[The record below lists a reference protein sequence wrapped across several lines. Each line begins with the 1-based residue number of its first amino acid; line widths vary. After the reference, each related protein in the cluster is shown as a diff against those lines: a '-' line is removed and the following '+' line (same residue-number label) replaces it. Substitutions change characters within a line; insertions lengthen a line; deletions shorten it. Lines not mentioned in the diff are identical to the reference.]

1 MLVSLREVYLPAM
14 IFSIILDY
22 QLAIYFLYLYAKHR
36 EDKIGLN
43 KFLLAFSNIFG
54 IGATSYL
61 FLVIGSF
68 YTHDSYLAEL
78 FIRIGVSLLQGGILV
93 VLLILLSKPF
103 LTLINSK
110 VVKIVSVLSGISI
123 IYLLFLYIKPIG
135 LFPSMLIGLIGG
147 LYFLYFQIK
156 LVKLT
161 SGTVHSRLLMTLIG
175 EVIFLIGMFL
185 GSGLPNI
192 PVLFDVR
199 DFFYFVGSYVVN
211 IGLMAIIYG
220 TFKFPGVLEFNWK
233 NNLLKLYVIDARN
246 LYELYSYDFNK
257 IRNLTNEPESHYNN
271 KNKKNN
277 PIHSIGV
284 VGISD
289 VFDEIT
295 KTYQNRVKIIKYGN
309 FSILLEYEKDPKSQF
324 LFVLFVDKNMKSLQL
339 FLKKVKAQFLN
350 SYSGLLVNFDI
361 VDKFRETIFSGFDVI
376 LQNILD

>member
-22 QLAIYFLYLYAKHR
+22 QLAIYFLYLYGKHR
-36 EDKIGLN
+36 KEKIGLN
-43 KFLLAFSNIFG
+43 KFLLAFSNLFG

-68 YTHDSYLAEL
+68 YVHDSYLAEL

-103 LTLINSK
+103 LTLINSR

-123 IYLLFLYIKPIG
+123 VYLLFLYVKPIG

-147 LYFLYFQIK
+147 VYYLYFQTK

-161 SGTVHSRLLMTLIG
+161 SGTVHSRLLITLIG

-192 PVLFDVR
+192 SVLFEVR
-199 DFFYFVGSYVVN
+199 GIFYFVGSYVVN
-211 IGLMAIIYG
+211 LGLLAIFYG

-246 LYELYSYDFNK
+246 LYELYSYDFSK
-257 IRNLTNEPESHYNN
+257 IRNITGDYNN
-271 KNKKNN
+271 EKNN
-277 PIHSIGV
+277 PFVSIGV

-309 FSILLEYEKDPKSQF
+309 FSILLEYEADPKSQF

-339 FLKKVKAQFLN
+339 FLKKVKTQFIN
-350 SYSGLLVNFDI
+350 SYGGLLANFNI
-361 VDKFRETIFSGFDVI
+361 VDKFRETIFSGFDLI

>member
-22 QLAIYFLYLYAKHR
+22 QLAIYFLYLYRKHR
-36 EDKIGLN
+36 KDKIGLN
-43 KFLLAFSNIFG
+43 KFLLTFSNLFG

-68 YTHDSYLAEL
+68 YIYDSYLAEL
-78 FIRIGVSLLQGGILV
+78 FIRFGMSLLQGGILV
-93 VLLILLSKPF
+93 VLLILMSKPF
-103 LTLINSK
+103 LTLINSR
-110 VVKIVSVLSGISI
+110 VVKITSVLSGINI
-123 IYLLFLYIKPIG
+123 IYMLFFYLKSIG
-135 LFPSMLIGLIGG
+135 LFPSILIGFIGG
-147 LYFLYFQIK
+147 GYFLYFQIK

-185 GSGLPNI
+185 GSGLSNI
-192 PVLFDVR
+192 PVLLDVR

-211 IGLMAIIYG
+211 MGLLAIIYG

-257 IRNLTNEPESHYNN
+257 LRNLTNEPESRNNIEKNN
-271 KNKKNN
+271 K
-277 PIHSIGV
+277 IQSIGV

-339 FLKKVKAQFLN
+339 FLKKVKTQFLM
-350 SYSGLLVNFDI
+350 SYKSLLINFDI
-361 VDKFRETIFSGFDVI
+361 VDRFRETIFSGFDVI

>member
-22 QLAIYFLYLYAKHR
+22 QLAIYFLYLYRKHR
-36 EDKIGLN
+36 KDKIGLN
-43 KFLLAFSNIFG
+43 KFLLAFSKLFG

-68 YTHDSYLAEL
+68 YSHDSYLAEL
-78 FIRIGVSLLQGGILV
+78 FIRIGVSVLQGGILV

-103 LTLINSK
+103 LTLINSR

-123 IYLLFLYIKPIG
+123 TYLLFFYVKSIG
-135 LFPSMLIGLIGG
+135 LFPSILIGLIGG
-147 LYFLYFQIK
+147 AYFLYFQTK

-161 SGTVHSRLLMTLIG
+161 SGTVHSRLLITLIG

-192 PVLFDVR
+192 PVLFEVR
-199 DFFYFVGSYVVN
+199 DIFYFVGSYVVN
-211 IGLMAIIYG
+211 LGLLAIFYG

-257 IRNLTNEPESHYNN
+257 IRSLAGDYNN
-271 KNKKNN
+271 EKNN
-277 PIHSIGV
+277 PINSIGV

-295 KTYQNRVKIIKYGN
+295 KTYQNRVKMIKYGN
-309 FSILLEYEKDPKSQF
+309 FTILLEYEKDPKSQF

-339 FLKKVKAQFLN
+339 FLEKVKTQFLK
-350 SYSGLLVNFDI
+350 SYSGLLNNFNM
-361 VDKFRETIFSGFDVI
+361 VDRFRETIFSSFDLI

>member
-22 QLAIYFLYLYAKHR
+22 QLAIYFLYLYRKHR
-36 EDKIGLN
+36 KDKIGLN
-43 KFLLAFSNIFG
+43 KFLLAFSNLFG

-68 YTHDSYLAEL
+68 YSHDSYLAEL
-78 FIRIGVSLLQGGILV
+78 FIRIGVSVLQGGILV

-103 LTLINSK
+103 LTLINSR

-123 IYLLFLYIKPIG
+123 TYLLFFYVKSIG
-135 LFPSMLIGLIGG
+135 LFPSILIGLIGG
-147 LYFLYFQIK
+147 AYFLYFQTK

-161 SGTVHSRLLMTLIG
+161 SGTVHSRLLITLIG

-192 PVLFDVR
+192 PVLFEVR
-199 DFFYFVGSYVVN
+199 DIFYFVGSYVVN
-211 IGLMAIIYG
+211 LGLLAIFYG

-257 IRNLTNEPESHYNN
+257 IRSLAGDYNN
-271 KNKKNN
+271 EKNN
-277 PIHSIGV
+277 PINSIGV

-295 KTYQNRVKIIKYGN
+295 KTYQNRVKIIKYGK
-309 FSILLEYEKDPKSQF
+309 FTILLEYEKDPKTQF
-324 LFVLFVDKNMKSLQL
+324 LFVLFVDNNMKSLQL
-339 FLKKVKAQFLN
+339 FLKKVKTQFLN
-350 SYSGLLVNFDI
+350 SYGGLLANFDI
-361 VDKFRETIFSGFDVI
+361 VDKFRDTIFSGFDVI

>member
-36 EDKIGLN
+36 KDKIGLN
-43 KFLLAFSNIFG
+43 KFLLAFSNLFG

-68 YTHDSYLAEL
+68 YIHDSYLAEL

-103 LTLINSK
+103 LTLINSR

-123 IYLLFLYIKPIG
+123 IYLLFLYVKSIG
-135 LFPSMLIGLIGG
+135 LFPSILIGLIGG
-147 LYFLYFQIK
+147 GYFLYFQTK

-161 SGTVHSRLLMTLIG
+161 SGTEHSRLLMTLIG
-175 EVIFLIGMFL
+175 EVIFIIGMFL
-185 GSGLPNI
+185 GSGLPNMS
-192 PVLFDVR
+192 VLIDLR
-199 DFFYFVGSYVVN
+199 DILYFVGSYAVN
-211 IGLMAIIYG
+211 LGLLAIFYG

-233 NNLLKLYVIDARN
+233 NNLLKLYIIDARN
-246 LYELYSYDFNK
+246 LFELYSYDFSK
-257 IRNLTNEPESHYNN
+257 IRILADEPEAYNN
-271 KNKKNN
+271 DKNN
-277 PIHSIGV
+277 PINSIGV

-309 FSILLEYEKDPKSQF
+309 FSILLEYEEDPKSQF

-339 FLKKVKAQFLN
+339 FLKKVKIQFLN
-350 SYSGLLVNFDI
+350 SYSGLLANFDI
-361 VDKFRETIFSGFDVI
+361 VDRFRETIFSGFDVI
-376 LQNILD
+376 LQKILD

>member
-36 EDKIGLN
+36 KDKIGLN
-43 KFLLAFSNIFG
+43 KFLLAFSNLFG

-61 FLVIGSF
+61 FLVTGSF
-68 YTHDSYLAEL
+68 YIYDSYLAEL

-103 LTLINSK
+103 LNLINSR
-110 VVKIVSVLSGISI
+110 VVKIVSVLSGINI
-123 IYLLFLYIKPIG
+123 IYLLFLYVTPIG
-135 LFPSMLIGLIGG
+135 LFPSILIGLIGG
-147 LYFLYFQIK
+147 GYFLYFQTK

-161 SGTVHSRLLMTLIG
+161 SGTVHSRLLITLIG
-175 EVIFLIGMFL
+175 VIIFLIGMFL
-185 GSGLPNI
+185 GSGLSNI

-199 DFFYFVGSYVVN
+199 EILYFVGSYVVN
-211 IGLMAIIYG
+211 LGLLAIFYG

-246 LYELYSYDFNK
+246 LYELYSYDFSK
-257 IRNLTNEPESHYNN
+257 IRNITSDDNNE
-271 KNKKNN
+271 KNN
-277 PIHSIGV
+277 PINSIGV

-295 KTYQNRVKIIKYGN
+295 KTYKNRVKIIKYGN
-309 FSILLEYEKDPKSQF
+309 FTILLEYEKDPKTKF
-324 LFVLFVDKNMKSLQL
+324 LFVLFVDNNMKSLQL
-339 FLKKVKAQFLN
+339 FLKKVKTQFLN
-350 SYSGLLVNFDI
+350 SYSGLLANFGM
-361 VDKFRETIFSGFDVI
+361 VDRFRETIFSGFDVI
-376 LQNILD
+376 LQKILD

>member
-22 QLAIYFLYLYAKHR
+22 QLAIYFLYLYRKHR
-36 EDKIGLN
+36 KEKIGLN
-43 KFLLAFSNIFG
+43 KFLLAFSNLFG
-54 IGATSYL
+54 IGAISYL

-68 YTHDSYLAEL
+68 YLHDSYLAEL
-78 FIRIGVSLLQGGILV
+78 FIRIGVSVLQGGILV

-103 LTLINSK
+103 LTLINSR

-123 IYLLFLYIKPIG
+123 IYLLFFYVKPIG
-135 LFPSMLIGLIGG
+135 LFPSMLIGFIGG
-147 LYFLYFQIK
+147 VYFLYFQTQ

-161 SGTVHSRLLMTLIG
+161 SGTVHSRLLITLIG

-192 PVLFDVR
+192 SVLFEVR
-199 DFFYFVGSYVVN
+199 DIFYFVGSYVVN
-211 IGLMAIIYG
+211 LGLLAIFYG

-246 LYELYSYDFNK
+246 LYELYSYDFNT
-257 IRNLTNEPESHYNN
+257 IRSLTGDYN
-271 KNKKNN
+271 KEKNN
-277 PIHSIGV
+277 PINSIGV

-295 KTYQNRVKIIKYGN
+295 KTYQDRVKMIKYGN
-309 FSILLEYEKDPKSQF
+309 FTILLEYEKDSDSQF

-339 FLKKVKAQFLN
+339 FLEKVKTQFLK
-350 SYSGLLVNFDI
+350 SYSGLLNNFNM
-361 VDKFRETIFSGFDVI
+361 VDRFRETIFSGFDLI

>member
-22 QLAIYFLYLYAKHR
+22 QLAIYFLYLYGKHR
-36 EDKIGLN
+36 KDKIGLN
-43 KFLLAFSNIFG
+43 KFLLAFSNLFG

-68 YTHDSYLAEL
+68 YIPNSNLAEN
-78 FIRIGVSLLQGGILV
+78 FIRIGVSLLQGGVLV

-103 LTLINSK
+103 LSLINSR
-110 VVKIVSVLSGISI
+110 VVKIVSALSGISI
-123 IYLLFLYIKPIG
+123 IYLLFFYVKPLG
-135 LFPSMLIGLIGG
+135 FFPSILIGFIGG
-147 LYFLYFQIK
+147 GYFLYFQTK

-161 SGTVHSRLLMTLIG
+161 SGTVHSRLLMTLVG
-175 EVIFLIGMFL
+175 EITFLIGLFL
-185 GSGLPNI
+185 GSSLPSI
-192 PVLFDVR
+192 SVLFQVR
-199 DFFYFVGSYVVN
+199 EILYFVGIFVVN
-211 IGLMAIIYG
+211 LGLLTIFYG

-257 IRNLTNEPESHYNN
+257 LRSLTGDYNN
-271 KNKKNN
+271 DKNN
-277 PIHSIGV
+277 PINSIGV

-295 KTYQNRVKIIKYGN
+295 KTYKNRVKIIKYGN
-309 FSILLEYEKDPKSQF
+309 FSILLEYEADTKSQF

-339 FLKKVKAQFLN
+339 FLKKVKTQFLN
-350 SYSGLLVNFDI
+350 SYGGLLANFDI

>member
-22 QLAIYFLYLYAKHR
+22 QLAIYFLYLYRKHR
-36 EDKIGLN
+36 KEKIGLN
-43 KFLLAFSNIFG
+43 KFLLAFSNLFG
-54 IGATSYL
+54 VGATSYL

-68 YTHDSYLAEL
+68 YISDSYLAEL
-78 FIRIGVSLLQGGILV
+78 FIRIGVSVLQGGILV

-103 LTLINSK
+103 LTLINSRI
-110 VVKIVSVLSGISI
+110 VKIVSVLSGISI

-135 LFPSMLIGLIGG
+135 LFPSILIGFIGG
-147 LYFLYFQIK
+147 GYFLYFQTK

-175 EVIFLIGMFL
+175 EVVFLIGMFL
-185 GSGLPNI
+185 GSGLANI
-192 PVLFDVR
+192 SVLFDVR
-199 DFFYFVGSYVVN
+199 EILYFVGSYVVN
-211 IGLMAIIYG
+211 LGLLAIFYG

-257 IRNLTNEPESHYNN
+257 IRSLAGDYNN
-271 KNKKNN
+271 EKNN
-277 PIHSIGV
+277 PISSIGV

-309 FSILLEYEKDPKSQF
+309 FTILLEYEKDPKSQF
-324 LFVLFVDKNMKSLQL
+324 LFVLFVDNNMKSLQL
-339 FLKKVKAQFLN
+339 FLKKVKTQFLN
-350 SYSGLLVNFDI
+350 SYGGLLANFDI
-361 VDKFRETIFSGFDVI
+361 VDKFRDTIFSGFDVI

>member
-36 EDKIGLN
+36 KDKIGLN
-43 KFLLAFSNIFG
+43 KFLLIFSNLFG

-68 YTHDSYLAEL
+68 YIHDSYLAEL

-103 LTLINSK
+103 LTLINSR
-110 VVKIVSVLSGISI
+110 VVKIISVLSGISI
-123 IYLLFLYIKPIG
+123 IYLLFLYVKSIG
-135 LFPSMLIGLIGG
+135 LFPSILIGLIGG
-147 LYFLYFQIK
+147 GYFIYFQTK

-175 EVIFLIGMFL
+175 EVTFLIGLFL

-192 PVLFDVR
+192 SVLIDLR
-199 DFFYFVGSYVVN
+199 DIFYFVGSYVIN
-211 IGLMAIIYG
+211 LGLLVIFYG

-233 NNLLKLYVIDARN
+233 NNLLKLYIIDARN
-246 LYELYSYDFNK
+246 LYELYSYDFNI
-257 IRNLTNEPESHYNN
+257 IRNLADEPESHYNN
-271 KNKKNN
+271 EENN
-277 PIHSIGV
+277 PINSIGV

-295 KTYQNRVKIIKYGN
+295 KTYHNRVKLIKYGN
-309 FSILLEYEKDPKSQF
+309 FSILLEYEEDTKSQF

-339 FLKKVKAQFLN
+339 FLKKVKTQFLN
-350 SYSGLLVNFDI
+350 SYSGLLGNFGMVNR
-361 VDKFRETIFSGFDVI
+361 FRETIFSGFDVI

>member
-22 QLAIYFLYLYAKHR
+22 QLAIYFLYLYRKHR
-36 EDKIGLN
+36 KDKIGLN
-43 KFLLAFSNIFG
+43 KFLLMFSNIFG

-68 YTHDSYLAEL
+68 YIPDSYLAES
-78 FIRIGVSLLQGGILV
+78 FIRIGISLLQGGILV

-103 LTLINSK
+103 LTLINSR
-110 VVKIVSVLSGISI
+110 VVKIASVLSGISV
-123 IYLLFLYIKPIG
+123 IYLLFFYVKSIG
-135 LFPSMLIGLIGG
+135 LFPSILIGFIGG
-147 LYFLYFQIK
+147 GYFLYFQIK

-175 EVIFLIGMFL
+175 EVIFLIGMLL
-185 GSGLPNI
+185 GSGLSNI

-199 DFFYFVGSYVVN
+199 DLFYFVGSYVVN
-211 IGLMAIIYG
+211 IGLLTIIYG

-257 IRNLTNEPESHYNN
+257 LRNLTNEPESRSNTEKNN
-271 KNKKNN
+271 K
-277 PIHSIGV
+277 IQSIGV

-309 FSILLEYEKDPKSQF
+309 FSILLEYERDSKSQF

-339 FLKKVKAQFLN
+339 FLKKVKSQFLN
-350 SYSGLLVNFDI
+350 SYGGLLANFDI
-361 VDKFRETIFSGFDVI
+361 VDRFRETIFSGFDVI

>member
-22 QLAIYFLYLYAKHR
+22 QLAIYFLYLYGKHR
-36 EDKIGLN
+36 KEKIGLN
-43 KFLLAFSNIFG
+43 KFLLAFSNLFG

-68 YTHDSYLAEL
+68 YIYDSYLAEL
-78 FIRIGVSLLQGGILV
+78 FIRFGMSLLQGGILV

-103 LTLINSK
+103 LTLINSR
-110 VVKIVSVLSGISI
+110 VVKITSVLSGINI
-123 IYLLFLYIKPIG
+123 IYLLFFYVKSIG
-135 LFPSMLIGLIGG
+135 LFPSVLIGFIGG
-147 LYFLYFQIK
+147 VYFLYFQIK

-185 GSGLPNI
+185 GSGLSNI
-192 PVLFDVR
+192 PVLFDIR
-199 DFFYFVGSYVVN
+199 DLFYFVGSYVVN
-211 IGLMAIIYG
+211 IGLLAIMYG

-257 IRNLTNEPESHYNN
+257 LRNFTNEPKSRNNIEKNN
-271 KNKKNN
+271 K
-277 PIHSIGV
+277 IQSIGV

-309 FSILLEYEKDPKSQF
+309 FSILLEYERDPKSQF

-339 FLKKVKAQFLN
+339 FLKKVKSQFLN
-350 SYSGLLVNFDI
+350 SYGGLLANFDI
-361 VDKFRETIFSGFDVI
+361 VDRFRETIFSGFDVI

>member
-22 QLAIYFLYLYAKHR
+22 QLAIYFLYLYRKHR
-36 EDKIGLN
+36 KDKIGLN
-43 KFLLAFSNIFG
+43 KFLLTFSSLFG

-68 YTHDSYLAEL
+68 YIHDSYLAEL

-123 IYLLFLYIKPIG
+123 IYLLFLYVKPIV

-147 LYFLYFQIK
+147 VYFLFFQIK

-185 GSGLPNI
+185 GSGLSNI

-199 DFFYFVGSYVVN
+199 EFFYFVGSYVVN
-211 IGLMAIIYG
+211 IGLLAIIYG

-246 LYELYSYDFNK
+246 LYELYSYDFGKIRSLTNAPEPRNNNEKNNK
-257 IRNLTNEPESHYNN
+257 IQ
-271 KNKKNN
+271 
-277 PIHSIGV
+277 SIGV
-284 VGISD
+284 AGISD

-339 FLKKVKAQFLN
+339 FLKKVKTQFLM
-350 SYSGLLVNFDI
+350 SYKSLLINFDI
-361 VDKFRETIFSGFDVI
+361 VDRFRETIFSGFDVI